1 MRYSLNRKVLKRKM
15 NRFILI
21 TLCVFAFLFF
31 IFQMHHYIDLRSF
44 YLTKVQKITQ
54 SISNSFYFYYHNVQ
68 NIALNSA
75 VQGENKKKT
84 SDYFDSI
91 IALYPEYEYIVMTD
105 KGGKVL
111 AMNSIGRN
119 GKKIPWKTFINKS
132 LVDYAWY
139 ERINSESKDED
150 YRKKIFGSSVIDWN
164 ESQFSKEFLKLDI
177 VVMEF
182 SSSII
187 NDKGEVTG
195 YINTVVNR
203 EWVYNKLDIVKGSQI
218 DKLESEVV
226 VINKENEILARNQ
239 FKEEKIKPLPFEL
252 KTSNMT
258 KNLLSGDIIN
268 VIKSIETFFSLP
280 FFIAS
285 EFQHTKFLD
294 QLGWKAIV
302 KIDKV
307 SFFKDFI
314 LKMGVFFIVFF
325 VWAMF
330 LKSLESTLLRLN
342 AFNEVDRNDNDEK
355 LFQLKL
361 LEKTYEKL
369 QEKVISSIDQI
380 YAQGKDLDLNHSPV
394 RNFKMENPY
403 ENLISLKGDL
413 EENNDSFLKLQVFF
427 ENEEY
432 YLNEMSKYINRNIED
447 ILDIKSQVD
456 EIKRVMLNIQIKSNV
471 PERKTKEVE
480 LKLNR
485 LIMSSNDIKKGLE
498 SIKDKN
504 QDSKMKRALAW
515 GEFKDKH
522 INFIHKNKR
531 IFDMSEERFDIF
543 HNEITVFN
551 QKLKAYSE
559 ETSKKLNS
567 IREREELLV
576 SELNEIERYVRKNIV
591 SVKVEDAA

>member
-1 MRYSLNRKVLKRKM
+1 M

-21 TLCVFAFLFF
+21 TLSVFAFLFVS
-31 IFQMHHYIDLRSF
+31 FQMHHYIDLRSF

-75 VQGENKKKT
+75 VQGKNKNNI
-84 SDYFDSI
+84 SDFFDSI
-91 IALYPEYEYIVMTD
+91 IGLYPEYEYIVMTD
-105 KGGKVL
+105 KDGKIL

-119 GKKIPWKTFINKS
+119 GEKIPWKTFINKS
-132 LVDYAWY
+132 LENYAWY
-139 ERINSESKDED
+139 ERIRSESKDED

-164 ESQFSKEFLKLDI
+164 ENQFSKEFLKIDI
-177 VVMEF
+177 VAMEF
-182 SSSII
+182 SSSIL

-203 EWVYNKLDIVKGSQI
+203 DWVYNKLDIVKGSQI
-218 DKLESEVV
+218 DKLEGDVV
-226 VINKENEILARNQ
+226 VIDKENNILASNQ
-239 FKEEKIKPLPFEL
+239 FKDEKIKPLPFEL

-268 VIKSIETFFSLP
+268 LIKSVETFFSIP
-280 FFIAS
+280 FFISS
-285 EFQHTKFLD
+285 EFQHPKFLD

-314 LKMGVFFIVFF
+314 LKMGAFFIVFF
-325 VWAMF
+325 IWAMF
-330 LKSLESTLLRLN
+330 LKSLESTLLHLN
-342 AFNEVDRNDNDEK
+342 AFNEVENNDNDEK

-361 LEKTYEKL
+361 MEKSYEKL

-380 YAQGKDLDLNHSPV
+380 YALGKDLDLNHSPL
-394 RNFKMENPY
+394 RSFKMENPY
-403 ENLISLKGDL
+403 ESLISMKGDI
-413 EENNDSFLKLQVFF
+413 EGNNESFLKLQVFF

-432 YLNEMSKYINRNIED
+432 YLNEMSKYIDRNIED

-456 EIKRVMLNIQIKSNV
+456 EIKRVMLNIQINSNV

-498 SIKDKN
+498 SINDKN

-531 IFDMSEERFDIF
+531 IFDMSEERFDVF
-543 HNEITVFN
+543 HNEITSFN
-551 QKLKAYSE
+551 QKLKSYSE
-559 ETSKKLNS
+559 ETGKKLNL
-567 IREREELLV
+567 IREREKLLI
-576 SELNEIERYVRKNIV
+576 SELNEIEYYVRKNIV
-591 SVKVEDAA
+591 SSKEEDAA